1 MHTRDARSL
10 HLFAY
15 GYSKGALDAR
25 DLPKLAGY
33 EPDGDSKVL
42 RLEIDTS
49 YLVAKRKA
57 RVFYEVVEKA
67 APIDAGAKEMPV
79 ESVK

>member
-1 MHTRDARSL
+1 MHTRDGRSL

-15 GYSKGALDAR
+15 GYSKGAPDAR
-25 DLPKLAGY
+25 DLPELAGY
-33 EPDGDSKVL
+33 EPDGDSEVL
-42 RLEIDTS
+42 RLEVDTS

-57 RVFYEVVEKA
+57 RVFYEVAEEA
-67 APIDAGAKEMPV
+67 APIDAGAREMPA

>member
-15 GYSKGALDAR
+15 GYSKGAPDAR

-33 EPDGDSKVL
+33 EPDGDSEVL
-42 RLEIDTS
+42 RLEVDTS
-49 YLVAKRKA
+49 YLAAKRRA
-57 RVFYEVVEKA
+57 RVFYEVVEEA
-67 APIDAGAKEMPV
+67 ARIDAGAREKPAD
-79 ESVK
+79 SVK